1 MSATRM
7 LAISA
12 FTLVAVL
19 ATGIEL
25 AARREGSKVP
35 SLADMCGFVMRYR
48 AGRMPVGRIA
58 VYGFVWWIGWHFFAR

>member
-1 MSATRM
+1 MSASRM
-7 LAISA
+7 FVISA
-12 FTLVAVL
+12 FTLVAVIV
-19 ATGIEL
+19 AGIEL
-25 AARREGSKVP
+25 AARREGSRVP

>member
-7 LAISA
+7 FAIGA
-12 FTLVAVL
+12 FTLVAMV

-25 AARREGSKVP
+25 AARRQRSRVP
-35 SLADMCGFVMRYR
+35 SLADILGFVMQYR